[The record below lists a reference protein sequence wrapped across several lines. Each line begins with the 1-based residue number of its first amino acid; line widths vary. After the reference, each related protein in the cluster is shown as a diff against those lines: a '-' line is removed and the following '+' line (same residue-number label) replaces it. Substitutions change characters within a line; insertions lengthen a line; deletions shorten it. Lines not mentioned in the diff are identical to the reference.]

1 MQKQP
6 VLFKKRFKRS
16 SCFSE
21 SIFRF
26 LKKNNKYQKL
36 WYVFS
41 SHSVYLELKFYRFFF
56 LKLRKLSRRKKFLSL
71 VFIYCNHCFSKKA
84 RNARMGKGKG
94 KFVRYVCKKRSLK
107 PVFIFSKISILRVNS
122 FVSFLNK
129 KTSRKFFFF

>member
-6 VLFKKRFKRS
+6 VLFKKRFKRVS
-16 SCFSE
+16 VYDDK
-21 SIFRF
+21 IFRF
-26 LKKNNKYQKL
+26 HSTNTKYNKF
-36 WYVFS
+36 WYVFLS
-41 SHSVYLELKFYRFFF
+41 NSVYLELKFYRFFF

-107 PVFIFSKISILRVNS
+107 PIFIFTKISLCRVYR
-122 FVSFLNK
+122 FISFLNK
-129 KTSRKFFFF
+129 KTTRRFFFF

>member
-6 VLFKKRFKRS
+6 VNFKKRYRRNS
-16 SCFSE
+16 VYTDT
-21 SIFRF
+21 IFGLR
-26 LKKNNKYQKL
+26 KNNTKYNKF

-84 RNARMGKGKG
+84 KNARMGKGKG
-94 KFVRYVCKKRSLK
+94 KFVRYVCRRRSLK
-107 PVFIFSKISILRVNS
+107 PVFIFSKISIFRVHK
-122 FVSFLNK
+122 FILFLNK
-129 KTSRKFFFF
+129 KTTRKFFFF

>member
-16 SCFSE
+16 SCLSE